1 MLDRSESKLA
11 SPRTKIAEQYI
22 KQIDP
27 NKINSAQGWKRTLA
41 RELSNRYPDLG
52 GIEPWRDAIR
62 RVTRSFGSDSRRTT
76 TRFAA
81 NLEIEIQ
88 SKEDLSWQTPFI
100 IPSGITEMV
109 VFGDIHGCYMDK
121 LAIETMLE
129 ETKGIKTAYING
141 DLLDNTW
148 LSRWA
153 KDKDAPMLKE
163 EFRVI
168 RQLLEAFRKQYDT
181 VYFKS
186 GNHDNWLSR
195 KLAEESSR
203 YPKEVS
209 DKIEEQVTLEAFL
222 GFSELG
228 IKTVH
233 GLQEC
238 RFGDLSILHGHEK
251 AGAGSPMNLA
261 QNVLTWWQRY
271 SKQFDV
277 KVLVNHHHWRDQTV
291 KVSFDEKI
299 GKAWTNGCLCDV
311 RPKYSPY
318 GRHNTGYAIA
328 TQKNGVADVTLFEA

>member
-1 MLDRSESKLA
+1 MPDRSESKVA
-11 SPRTKIAEQYI
+11 SPRTKLAEQYI
-22 KQIDP
+22 KQLDP
-27 NKINSAQGWKRTLA
+27 SRFNAAQGWRRTVA

-52 GIEPWRDAIR
+52 TLEQWRGSIKVITGAHGPRSRSRSPYFDSVNIQIE
-62 RVTRSFGSDSRRTT
+62 
-76 TRFAA
+76 
-81 NLEIEIQ
+81 

-121 LAIETMLE
+121 IAIGEMLE
-129 ETKGIKTAYING
+129 ATRGIKTAYING

-168 RQLLEAFRKQYDT
+168 RQLLETFRKQYDT

-238 RFGDLSILHGHEK
+238 RFGDLSILHGHER
-251 AGAGSPMNLA
+251 AGAGSAVNLA
-261 QNVLTWWQRY
+261 QNILVWWQRY

-291 KVSFDEKI
+291 KVSFDEKV

-328 TQKNGVADVTLFEA
+328 TQKKGIADVTLFEA

>member
-1 MLDRSESKLA
+1 MLERSESKLA

-52 GIEPWRDAIR
+52 NIDNWRGTIR
-62 RVTRSFGSDSRRTT
+62 TVTRSNGWNSRRAKTI
-76 TRFAA
+76 FAVD
-81 NLEIEIQ
+81 LEIEIQ
-88 SKEDLSWQTPFI
+88 SKEDLSWQTPFV

-203 YPKEVS
+203 YPKEIS

-251 AGAGSPMNLA
+251 AGAGSAKNLA
-261 QNVLTWWQRY
+261 QNILTWWQTY
-271 SKQFDV
+271 SKKMDV
-277 KVLVNHHHWRDQTV
+277 KILVNHFHYKDQVVRTNIDDTV
-291 KVSFDEKI
+291 
-299 GKAWTNGCLCDV
+299 GKAWTNPCLCNT

-318 GRHNTGYAIA
+318 GRHNTGYAIT

>member
-1 MLDRSESKLA
+1 MLERSESKSA
-11 SPRTKIAEQYI
+11 SPRTIIAEKYI
-22 KQIDP
+22 KQLNPSRFD
-27 NKINSAQGWKRTLA
+27 SSQGWKRTVA

-52 GIEPWRDAIR
+52 TIEQWR
-62 RVTRSFGSDSRRTT
+62 GSIKQITGTLGPSSRRKSPHFE
-76 TRFAA
+76 RL
-81 NLEIEIQ
+81 NIEIE
-88 SKEDLSWQTPFI
+88 SKENLSWQTPFL

-121 LAIETMLE
+121 IAISEMLE
-129 ETKGIKTAYING
+129 ATRGIKTAYING

-168 RQLLEAFRKQYDT
+168 RQLLEAFCKQYDT

-233 GLQEC
+233 SLQEC

-251 AGAGSPMNLA
+251 AGAGSALNLA
-261 QNVLTWWQRY
+261 QNILVWWQRY

-291 KVSFDEKI
+291 KVSFDEKV

-328 TQKNGVADVTLFEA
+328 TQKKGIADVTLFEA

>member
-1 MLDRSESKLA
+1 MLERSESKSA
-11 SPRTKIAEQYI
+11 SPRTIIAEKYI
-22 KQIDP
+22 KQLNPSRFD
-27 NKINSAQGWKRTLA
+27 SSQGWKRTVA

-52 GIEPWRDAIR
+52 TIEQWR
-62 RVTRSFGSDSRRTT
+62 GSIKQITGTLGPSSRRKSPHFE
-76 TRFAA
+76 RL
-81 NLEIEIQ
+81 NIEIE
-88 SKEDLSWQTPFI
+88 SKENLSWQTPFL

-121 LAIETMLE
+121 IAISEMLE
-129 ETKGIKTAYING
+129 ATRGIKTAYING

-168 RQLLEAFRKQYDT
+168 RQLLETFRKQYDT

-251 AGAGSPMNLA
+251 AGAGSALNLA
-261 QNVLTWWQRY
+261 QNILVWWQRY

-277 KVLVNHHHWRDQTV
+277 KVLV
-291 KVSFDEKI
+291 S
-299 GKAWTNGCLCDV
+299 
-311 RPKYSPY
+311 
-318 GRHNTGYAIA
+318 RHNTGYAIA
-328 TQKNGVADVTLFEA
+328 TQKKGIADVTLFEA

>member
-1 MLDRSESKLA
+1 MLERSESKSA
-11 SPRTKIAEQYI
+11 SPRTIIAEKYI
-22 KQIDP
+22 KQLNPSRFD
-27 NKINSAQGWKRTLA
+27 SSQGWKRTVA

-52 GIEPWRDAIR
+52 TIEQWR
-62 RVTRSFGSDSRRTT
+62 GSIKQITGTLGPSSRRKSPHFE
-76 TRFAA
+76 RL
-81 NLEIEIQ
+81 NIEIE
-88 SKEDLSWQTPFI
+88 SKENLSWQTPFL

-121 LAIETMLE
+121 IAISEMLE
-129 ETKGIKTAYING
+129 ATRGIKTAYING

-168 RQLLEAFRKQYDT
+168 RQLLEAFCKQYDT

-233 GLQEC
+233 SLQEC

-251 AGAGSPMNLA
+251 AGAGSALNLA
-261 QNVLTWWQRY
+261 QNILVWWQRY

-291 KVSFDEKI
+291 KVSFDEKV

-328 TQKNGVADVTLFEA
+328 TQKKGISDVTLFEA

>member
-1 MLDRSESKLA
+1 MLERSESKSA
-11 SPRTKIAEQYI
+11 SPRTIIAEKYI
-22 KQIDP
+22 KQLNPSRFD
-27 NKINSAQGWKRTLA
+27 SSQGWKRTVA

-52 GIEPWRDAIR
+52 TIEQWR
-62 RVTRSFGSDSRRTT
+62 GSIKQITGTLGPSSRRKSPHFE
-76 TRFAA
+76 RL
-81 NLEIEIQ
+81 NIEIE
-88 SKEDLSWQTPFI
+88 SKENLSWQTPFL

-121 LAIETMLE
+121 IAISEMLE
-129 ETKGIKTAYING
+129 ATRGIKTAYING

-168 RQLLEAFRKQYDT
+168 RQLLEAFCKQYDT

-233 GLQEC
+233 SLQEC

-251 AGAGSPMNLA
+251 AGAGSAVNLA
-261 QNVLTWWQRY
+261 QNILVWWQRY

-291 KVSFDEKI
+291 KVSFDEKV

-328 TQKNGVADVTLFEA
+328 TQKKGIADVTLFEA